1 MSHKDKQLIEKKGR
15 DKRFIKNWRPISLL
29 NVDTKLISKALS
41 ERLKNV
47 LPDKISEK
55 QTAYVNNRFISEG
68 GRLINDLLEVCDT
81 FNKKGYLVTIDIGK
95 SVRLSK
101 SCLLNSYS

>member
-1 MSHKDKQLIEKKGR
+1 M
-15 DKRFIKNWRPISLL
+15 IKNWRPISLL

-47 LPDKISEK
+47 LPDIISEN
-55 QTAYVNNRFISEG
+55 QTAYVNNRFISQG

-81 FNKKGYLVTIDIGK
+81 FNKKGYLVTIDIEK
-95 SVRLSK
+95 VFDSVNHVFLIAIEK
-101 SCLLNSYS
+101 Y